1 MLPAPSMP
9 HAAPSQRRWLAAFG
23 LTLACLAGLALWL
36 YLRLPSFRSP
46 AFDFR
51 TLGPDQSFVTQ
62 GLTRRQD
69 GSLKLGFAE
78 SYPPPRIGAYGNHII
93 NHLSSEAFGRAP
105 DPAFFFN
112 YAFANLALPELEAY
126 LVHLEKLGHLPTQ
139 LALVQI
145 TTPNNDNGHYIVN
158 WGHEL
163 PPDILLERLVVQGNL
178 GNAAGLAWQM
188 MRSELKE
195 VLNYNTA
202 ILSLVQGG
210 ADNRIA
216 SEAACQDAP
225 PEWLQRLP
233 VALRG
238 AVGPIAGRS
247 FYCLP
252 QNRWYAYRR
261 DGSMPLQPGEGPV
274 PLIRNENPLKDSER
288 ELNAGDEARIA
299 RYLRA
304 IEAIGRRAGI
314 KLVFLVPPVYETDD
328 RRDSQVNRIFD
339 RGLALAPEV
348 PVIDHRHLHGD
359 PALFHD
365 YRHPSPRYYRLLADE
380 LRRRGYLD

>member
-1 MLPAPSMP
+1 MP

-23 LTLACLAGLALWL
+23 LTLACLACLALWL
-36 YLRLPSFRSP
+36 YLRLPSFRDP
-46 AFDFR
+46 GFDFR
-51 TLGPDQSFVTQ
+51 TMEPDQIFVAH

-78 SYPPPRIGAYGNHII
+78 SYPRPEIGAYGNHVI
-93 NHLSSEAFGRAP
+93 NHLSSEAFGHAP

-126 LVHLEKLGHLPTQ
+126 LSHIEKLGHLPSR
-139 LALVQI
+139 LALVQV
-145 TTPNNDNGHYIVN
+145 TSPNTDNGNFIVN

-163 PPDILLERLVVQGNL
+163 PPDIVLERLMGQGDFAA
-178 GNAAGLAWQM
+178 AAGLAWQVV
-188 MRSELKE
+188 RSELNE

-210 ADNRIA
+210 PDHRVVG
-216 SEAACQDAP
+216 EAACREAS
-225 PEWLQRLP
+225 PEWLERVP
-233 VALRG
+233 VVLRG
-238 AVGPIAGRS
+238 AIGPIAGRS

-261 DGSMPLQPGEGPV
+261 DGSMPQLQPGETP
-274 PLIRNENPLKDSER
+274 PPPIQNEEPLKDSDR
-288 ELNAGDEARIA
+288 GLNAGDEARIA
-299 RYLRA
+299 SHLRA
-304 IEAIGRRAGI
+304 IDAIGRRSGI
-314 KLVFLVPPVYETDD
+314 KMVFLVPPVYETD
-328 RRDSQVNRIFD
+328 RHDSLVNRIFD

-348 PVIDHRHLHGD
+348 AVIDHRQLHSD

-365 YRHPSPRYYRLLADE
+365 
-380 LRRRGYLD
+380 

>member
-1 MLPAPSMP
+1 MP
-9 HAAPSQRRWLAAFG
+9 PVSHTLHAAPQRRWLAVFG

-36 YLRLPSFRSP
+36 YLRLPGFRSP

-51 TLGPDQSFVTQ
+51 TLGPDQSIVTQ

-78 SYPPPRIGAYGNHII
+78 SHPPPEIGAYGNHII
-93 NHLSSEAFGRAP
+93 NHLSSEAFGHAP

-126 LVHLEKLGHLPTQ
+126 LTHLEKLGHLPRR
-139 LALVQI
+139 LALVQV
-145 TTPNNDNGHYIVN
+145 TAPNTDNGHYIVN

-163 PPDILLERLVVQGNL
+163 PPDILLERLVQQGHV
-178 GNAAGLAWQM
+178 GNAAGLAWQIV
-188 MRSELKE
+188 RNELNE
-195 VLNYNTA
+195 VLSYNTA

-210 ADNRIA
+210 PDNRVI
-216 SEAACQDAP
+216 SEAACRDAP
-225 PEWLQRLP
+225 PAWLERVP
-233 VALRG
+233 YVLRG
-238 AVGPIAGRS
+238 VVGPLAGRS

-261 DGSMPLQPGEGPV
+261 DGSMPQLIAGETPPPPV
-274 PLIRNENPLKDSER
+274 QNEEALKDSER
-288 ELNAGDEARIA
+288 ALNAGDEVWIA

-304 IEAIGRRAGI
+304 IDAIGRRSGI
-314 KLVFLVPPVYETDD
+314 KLVFLVPPVYETD
-328 RRDSQVNRIFD
+328 RRDSTVNRVFD

-348 PVIDHRHLHGD
+348 AVIDHRHLHGD
-359 PALFHD
+359 RSLFHD
-365 YRHPSPRYYRLLADE
+365 YRHPSLRYYRLVVDE
-380 LRRRGYLD
+380 LRRRGFLD